1 MRVNEVKSEYNDLKS
16 IRSFGFRGEA
26 LASISHCAHLEIIS
40 KPSAQAVA
48 HRIKFIDGAPV
59 DVVKP
64 AARRDGTTIRAT
76 ELYHN
81 MGTRKGTMSVG
92 DERNKI
98 GEIVRAYAVHYHRL
112 MITWFRVDTNTAVLK
127 TVGSLKRHDAIRSI
141 FGKDIAFEMLH
152 FKTTDKTLHLDIEA
166 HCSNPSYEGKK
177 LHLILFINGRLVNCK
192 TIRQTIES
200 VFATFVGKTS
210 KPFVYLSLNMPGAN
224 IDVNVHPTKLEV
236 QFLHEEKINDL
247 LQKEFDKILAARSD
261 ERTMKCAAS
270 FFNTSE
276 TSINLDVTKVTTDSQ
291 SQPRRDNTKVRED
304 ARMLTLDSFI
314 KPSENNEKVL
324 TSRKSVKRKNE
335 LCLTLGGAVKRQR
348 LELDSMKQLEEERAK
363 NTDLDLSKILVN
375 FSVVGAID
383 PSKYLVQYDVSLLL
397 LDMASISTDMF
408 HQILLRDYGNF
419 DAVPVVPPVPLMQ
432 VCQMMELDCSGLKK
446 VTKMSAMLSDYFAIT
461 IKDGNLS
468 SLPII
473 IDDYAPPV
481 NDIYKLINSLCT
493 KVTWDSEKECLG
505 SIARAIAEFYSIG
518 SSLQRHQPNSWKAT
532 IEHGVMDTLK
542 SNIYKPR
549 DFGDTLP
556 YKRVTSLPDLYKVFE
571 RC

>member
-1 MRVNEVKSEYNDLKS
+1 
-16 IRSFGFRGEA
+16 
-26 LASISHCAHLEIIS
+26 
-40 KPSAQAVA
+40 
-48 HRIKFIDGAPV
+48 
-59 DVVKP
+59 
-64 AARRDGTTIRAT
+64 
-76 ELYHN
+76 

-98 GEIVRAYAVHYHRL
+98 GEVVRAYAVHYHRL
-112 MITWFRVDTNTAVLK
+112 TITWFRVDNSTTVLK
-127 TVGSLKRHDAIRSI
+127 TVGSLERRDAIRTI

-152 FKTTDKTLHLDIEA
+152 FKASDKTLHLDMEA

-177 LHLILFINGRLVNCK
+177 LQLILFINGRLVNCK

-247 LQKEFDKILAARSD
+247 LQKEFDKILVSRSD
-261 ERTMKCAAS
+261 EHTMKCAAS
-270 FFNTSE
+270 FFNESE
-276 TSINLDVTKVTTDSQ
+276 TSINLDVSKVTSESSQ
-291 SQPRRDNTKVRED
+291 GSSQPRRDNTKVRED
-304 ARMLTLDSFI
+304 GRMLTLDSFI

-363 NTDLDLSKILVN
+363 NTDDDLSKILSN

-383 PSKYLVQYDVSLLL
+383 PSKYLVQYDVNLLL
-397 LDMASISTDMF
+397 LDMATISTDLF

-419 DAVPVVPPVPLMQ
+419 DAIPIVPPVPLAE
-432 VCQMMELDCSGLKK
+432 VCQMMEVDRSLLKR
-446 VTKMSAMLSDYFAIT
+446 VTKMSAMLADYFAIT
-461 IKDGNLS
+461 IKDGYLC
-468 SLPII
+468 SLPIV
-473 IDDYAPPV
+473 IDNFTPPV

-505 SIARAIAEFYSIG
+505 SIALAIAEYYSIG
-518 SSLQRHQPNSWKAT
+518 ASLQRDHPNSWKAT
-532 IEHGVMDTLK
+532 VEHEIMDTLK

-549 DFGDTLP
+549 NFGEKLP